1 MVLSSQLTESPHLF
15 FSSSKRVGPT
25 YPFHTPSFNSVRWLF
40 DIRFTIVFIVHK
52 KNTLIIPKI
61 SQGKRDQISS
71 ILGDIGQVILAT
83 YVIRTNFDTTNLF
96 SIELGLA
103 GCSFFWITSILMKG
117 KYGVPCKWISY
128 IWVRFY
134 VLHTRFDW

>member
-1 MVLSSQLTESPHLF
+1 M
-15 FSSSKRVGPT
+15 
-25 YPFHTPSFNSVRWLF
+25 
-40 DIRFTIVFIVHK
+40 HK
-52 KNTLIIPKI
+52 KNTLTIPKI

-117 KYGVPCKWISY
+117 KYGVPCK
-128 IWVRFY
+128 
-134 VLHTRFDW
+134 